1 MFDPIIRLFL
11 MTTFHAADSAKKMRN
26 QEGATAVEYGL
37 MVALIAGAIIIAVTL
52 VGTKLS
58 TLFTNLA
65 NKLNLP

>member
-11 MTTFHAADSAKKMRN
+11 NTLFDAKEATRKIRN
-26 QEGATAVEYGL
+26 EEGATAVEYGL